1 MMRQVGDKVQIGRLK
16 EVYLLRSRLESD
28 IYIEFNLTIVYKN

>member
-1 MMRQVGDKVQIGRLK
+1 MMRQVGDKGQFGRLN

-28 IYIEFNLTIVYKN
+28 VYIEFNLTIIYKN